1 MNITPYQAIEQ
12 SLKSQS
18 IVGKL
23 TTKLANK
30 EEAYKYI
37 ASVLVEIEKTIGDEK
52 KDLTK
57 CTPDSIGRAIIDAAS
72 FQLPIDGRGLAHLV
86 KYGNKATFQLGY
98 RGLLYKIS
106 EHYKNVN
113 FTAEIVFKDDEFSV
127 NDIDGYQSY
136 THKKAN
142 PFESNQANMIGVIA
156 VLQYEDNGKK
166 YQKVVA
172 MPKSEIDQIRKTAK
186 QDFIWSAW
194 YYEKAKVA
202 ALKRLCK
209 INFATVMGIQELIAY
224 DNQENHDVTPKP
236 VASDINK
243 IIEAEIKGEV
253 IDANPKLE
261 DMTLSFMKMAN
272 SAQSLEELQAIEIPN
287 NLECEE
293 CYAQNFDR
301 LSDK

>member
-1 MNITPYQAIEQ
+1 MNITPYQQIEN

-23 TTKLANK
+23 TTKLATK
-30 EEAYKYI
+30 EESYKYI
-37 ASVLVEIEKTIGDEK
+37 ASVLVEVEKTIGDEK

-86 KYGNKATFQLGY
+86 KYGTKATFQLGY
-98 RGLLYKIS
+98 RGLLFKIS

-113 FTAEIVFKDDEFSV
+113 FTAEIVFKDDDFSV
-127 NDIDGYQSY
+127 SDIDGYQSY

-142 PFESNQANMIGVIA
+142 PFESNQDNMIGVIA
-156 VLQYEDNGKK
+156 ILGYEDNGKK

-209 INFATVMGIQELIAY
+209 INFATVMGLQELIAY
-224 DNQENHDVTPKP
+224 DNKENHILVPEPKAKQLNVILDNEINGGAVIENVP
-236 VASDINK
+236 VDLNLEFMNK
-243 IIEAEIKGEV
+243 
-253 IDANPKLE
+253 AN
-261 DMTLSFMKMAN
+261 TAN
-272 SAQSLEELQAIEIPN
+272 TLEELQLLTVPDNA
-287 NLECEE
+287 ECEE
-293 CYAQNFDR
+293 CFAQNYER
-301 LSDK
+301 LNG